1 MQSKSISSRF
11 LKSVKLSM
19 CVLGAVFLCTL
30 ALSTLA
36 ATSFNT
42 TKILKSSQPQN
53 NAEVIEFLAGDD
65 DKAKLLFFREAFEKQ
80 KIHLFEK
87 PQQYFEENYPLK
99 DYVQAW
105 SLLAQV
111 RSEPQNNQLQKEL
124 QRFIEQHKNDYI
136 AERVKTDRILIMA
149 PYWDQN
155 RQWTRFKSARSQLQ
169 WNHSEPSIM
178 CWDLFHRFRNQKN
191 ISKTVA
197 HDALTLINSPRYKG
211 NAVCRKVSDILIN
224 KVPSTAF
231 TRLVILIQQ
240 GRISEGKQVL
250 NTLIKKKRLPAQAAR
265 LAFNNPSR
273 WYRINRNK
281 LSKQNKHVR
290 IIAAYRLTSVNFDW
304 AVKTADSLQGKLNKQ
319 EKSALWGRLGYV
331 AAIGHDPK
339 ALKWF
344 EKGGPT
350 VCTGPYSA
358 LPNDCLEWRARAALR
373 AQQWKTL
380 NRYIA
385 SMPASLAKQD
395 NWTYWRGRAL
405 TQIGQKESAQTYWQQ
420 LRSVRTFYGKLAH
433 EALGQ
438 SFYYSGNETVEATPE
453 AIEAMGNNPGL
464 LRAKAFYDVGMFYE
478 GNLEW
483 QWSIR
488 TMNPAQLLAAS
499 QWGEKHSLLHRA
511 INTAIKVAEHYPV
524 EHELLYPRPFEDEIE
539 TYAKK
544 AKVDTDWVF
553 GLIRQESRFIA
564 AAQSNVGANGLMQI
578 MPATAKWIAK
588 GLGIENFKSEDIY
601 EIDTNIYFGTTY
613 LRSLLDRLDNNII
626 LATAGYNAG
635 PNRASRWQ
643 RSLPN
648 VTEAAVFIETIPFT
662 ETRNYVQNVLAN
674 TVEYAHGQNKTIKS
688 FKDWLGVIDPEA
700 DTSTEEK
707 I

>member
-1 MQSKSISSRF
+1 MQSKSISLRF
-11 LKSVKLSM
+11 LKSTKLSM
-19 CVLGAVFLCTL
+19 CVLGAVFLCTFASL
-30 ALSTLA
+30 TLA
-36 ATSFNT
+36 ATSFDT
-42 TKILKSSQPQN
+42 TKILKSSQPQKN
-53 NAEVIEFLAGDD
+53 PEVIEFLAGDD

-87 PQQYFEENYPLK
+87 PQQYFEQDYPLK

-105 SLLAQV
+105 SLLAQI
-111 RSEPQNNQLQKEL
+111 RNDPQNTQLQNEL
-124 QRFIEQHKNDYI
+124 LRFIEQHKNDYI
-136 AERVKTDRILIMA
+136 AERVKTDWILIMA
-149 PYWDQN
+149 AHWDQN
-155 RQWTRFKSARSQLQ
+155 RQWTRFKSARSQLL
-169 WNHSEPSIM
+169 WNRSDPNLT
-178 CWDLFHRFRNQKN
+178 CWDLFHRLRNQKN

-197 HDALTLINSPRYKG
+197 RDTLALINSTRYKG
-211 NAVCRKVSDILIN
+211 ITVCRKVSDILID

-240 GRISEGKQVL
+240 GRISEGRQVL

-265 LAFNNPSR
+265 LAFNNPNR

-290 IIAAYRLTSVNFDW
+290 IIATYRLTSVNFDW
-304 AVKTADSLQGKLNKQ
+304 AVKTANSLQGKLNKE

-339 ALKWF
+339 ALNWF
-344 EKGGPT
+344 EKGGAT

-373 AQQWKTL
+373 AQQWKAL

-405 TQIGQKESAQTYWQQ
+405 EQAGQKQSAQTYWQR

-464 LRAKAFYDVGMFYE
+464 IRAKAFYDVGMFYE

-544 AKVDTDWVF
+544 ADVDIDWVF

-601 EIDTNIYFGTTY
+601 EIDTNIYFGTAY

-648 VTEAAVFIETIPFT
+648 VTEAAIFIETIPFT

-700 DTSTEEK
+700 DTTTEEK